1 MSWVKRGGGAGTG
14 IFSKGL
20 AAMVDGEDPI
30 ERAPRPATRAPEPE
44 VTNQS
49 PTGAPATPPAYLTH
63 SWPEVRS
70 NRIALEV
77 IASWTSE
84 GHEGWTSMFYDGALE
99 AFGSDSPHLT
109 AACHGDTNAG
119 ARYQQI
125 AANGRYRTRN
135 GEYWQE

>member
-1 MSWVKRGGGAGTG
+1 MN
-14 IFSKGL
+14 
-20 AAMVDGEDPI
+20 GEDTT
-30 ERAPRPATRAPEPE
+30 ERAPRPRTRAPEPE
-44 VTNQS
+44 TPEQS
-49 PTGAPATPPAYLTH
+49 PASEPATPPAYSTD

-77 IASWTSE
+77 IASWSSE
-84 GHEGWTSMFYDGALE
+84 GHEGWTSKFYGGALD
-99 AFGSDSPHLT
+99 AFGHHSPHLT
-109 AACHGDTNAG
+109 AACQGDIDAG